1 MGNFIIFALIVVY
14 GVGAL
19 KFWNGF
25 ERTNFNPA
33 LSNRIRLS
41 LLWPALFITNQ
52 SYRRNFRKAL
62 KG

>member
-14 GVGAL
+14 GVGVL

-41 LLWPALFITNQ
+41 LLWPALFVINQ